1 MRHETSKQ
9 LGASGVYTNDP
20 MKTPTLITALSLA
33 LSLAAFADSTIVL
46 NGVHNCCKKCDNG
59 INEAITKVAGATA
72 QIEKN
77 KVTVSA
83 KDEAT
88 AKQAVASLVSSGYFG
103 EGAVAP
109 AVADAKVKS
118 ANVEGVHLC
127 CGKCVTAV
135 ETAVN
140 SVAGVTGH
148 NATKGATSFKVDGD
162 FNTKELA
169 AALNKNGFSG
179 VIK

>member
-1 MRHETSKQ
+1 
-9 LGASGVYTNDP
+9 
-20 MKTPTLITALSLA
+20 MKTSALISALSIALSLT
-33 LSLAAFADSTIVL
+33 SFADSTVVL
-46 NGVHNCCKKCDNG
+46 TGVHNCCKKCDTG
-59 INEAITKVAGATA
+59 INDAITKVAGATA

-77 KVTVSA
+77 KVTVTA

-88 AKQAVASLVSSGYFG
+88 AKQAVASLVNSGYFG

-118 ANVEGVHLC
+118 ATVDGVHLC

-135 ETAVN
+135 ETAVT
-140 SVAGVTGH
+140 SVSGVTGH
-148 NATKGATSFKVDGD
+148 TATKGATSFKVEGD

-179 VIK
+179 QIK

>member
-1 MRHETSKQ
+1 
-9 LGASGVYTNDP
+9 
-20 MKTPTLITALSLA
+20 MKTSALISSLSLV
-33 LSLAAFADSTIVL
+33 LSLSALADSSIVL

-77 KVTVSA
+77 KVTVTA

-118 ANVEGVHLC
+118 ATVDGVHLC

-135 ETAVN
+135 ENAVT
-140 SVAGVTGH
+140 SVGGVTGH
-148 NATKGATSFKVDGD
+148 TATKGATSFKVEGD

-179 VIK
+179 QIK

>member
-1 MRHETSKQ
+1 
-9 LGASGVYTNDP
+9 
-20 MKTPTLITALSLA
+20 MKTSALVSALSLA
-33 LSLAAFADSTIVL
+33 LSLGAFADSSIVL

-59 INEAITKVAGATA
+59 ITEAVSKVSGATA
-72 QIEKN
+72 QVEKN
-77 KVTVSA
+77 KVTVTA

-103 EGAVAP
+103 EGATAP

-118 ANVEGVHLC
+118 ATVDGVHLC

-135 ETAVN
+135 ENAVT
-140 SVAGVTGH
+140 SVSGVTGH
-148 NATKGATSFKVDGD
+148 TATKGATSFKVDGD

-179 VIK
+179 QIK

>member
-1 MRHETSKQ
+1 
-9 LGASGVYTNDP
+9 
-20 MKTPTLITALSLA
+20 MKTPALISALSLA
-33 LSLAAFADSTIVL
+33 LNFAAFGDASVVL
-46 NGVHNCCKKCDNG
+46 NGVHNCCKKCDTG
-59 INEAITKVAGATA
+59 INEAIAKVSGATA
-72 QIEKN
+72 LVEKN
-77 KVTVSA
+77 KVTVTA

-88 AKQAVASLVSSGYFG
+88 AKLAVASLVSGGYFG

-109 AVADAKVKS
+109 SVVDAKVKS
-118 ANVEGVHLC
+118 ATVNGVHLC

-135 ETAVN
+135 ETAVT

-148 NATKGATSFKVDGD
+148 TATKGATSFKVEGD

-179 VIK
+179 AIK

>member
-1 MRHETSKQ
+1 
-9 LGASGVYTNDP
+9 
-20 MKTPTLITALSLA
+20 MKTPTLFSALSLA
-33 LSLAAFADSTIVL
+33 LSLAAFGDSSIVL
-46 NGVHNCCKKCDNG
+46 NGVHNCCKKCDTG
-59 INEAITKVAGATA
+59 INEAITKVSGATA

-77 KVTVSA
+77 KVTVTA

-88 AKQAVASLVSSGYFG
+88 AKKAVASLVSGGYFG

-118 ANVEGVHLC
+118 ATVDGVHLC

-135 ETAVN
+135 ETAVT
-140 SVAGVTGH
+140 SVTGVTGH
-148 NATKGATSFKVDGD
+148 TAAKGVTSFKVEGD
-162 FNTKELA
+162 FNTKDLA

-179 VIK
+179 QIK